1 MASAAEPFYITQ
13 FKTEITGILPN
24 SSELTLVY
32 MNYRE
37 RDARSYT
44 SEISNEIE
52 RSSVR
57 AVYRTIKLIDK
68 SSYHN
73 HLTKTDLDDLEK
85 GHFTIEGLGAKQGE
99 KYESFGT
106 GFVNHMT
113 IGIDDELQGR
123 KLSTA
128 LIQGMMAG
136 IEREGIRRIDDQK
149 LFIDADGSAG
159 FWDKLGMKENPRSF
173 NFNGPREEGNG
184 YEKMITIGDI
194 RGYLRSKRPDS
205 PRRTNRSSSRGKAS
219 RSSSQGRRRGGTRN
233 YKKRNT
239 RKRSIKR
246 T

>member
-1 MASAAEPFYITQ
+1 MASAEPFYITQ
-13 FKTEITGILPN
+13 FQTEISGILPN

-57 AVYRTIKLIDK
+57 AVCRTIKLIDK

-85 GHFTIEGLGAKQGE
+85 GHFTIEGLGTKQGE

-113 IGIDDELQGR
+113 IGIDDDLQGR

-136 IEREGIRRIDDQK
+136 IEKEGIRRIDRQK

-159 FWDKLGMKENPRSF
+159 FWDKLGMKENPRAF

-184 YEKMITIGDI
+184 YEKMIMIGDI
-194 RGYLRSKRPDS
+194 REYLRSKRSNS
-205 PRRTNRSSSRGKAS
+205 PRRKNRENRS
-219 RSSSQGRRRGGTRN
+219 RRRGGKKN
-233 YKKRNT
+233 LKKRNT
-239 RKRSIKR
+239 RKRSMKR

>member
-1 MASAAEPFYITQ
+1 MASAEPFYITQ
-13 FKTEITGILPN
+13 FQTEISGILPN

-37 RDARSYT
+37 RDPREWT

-52 RSSVR
+52 RASVR
-57 AVYRTIKLIDK
+57 TVYRTIKLIDK
-68 SSYHN
+68 RSYKDHF
-73 HLTKTDLDDLEK
+73 TKGELDDLEK
-85 GHFTIEGLGAKQGE
+85 GHFTIEGLGIQQGN

-136 IEREGIRRIDDQK
+136 IEKEGIRRIDRQK

-159 FWDKLGMKENPRSF
+159 FWDKLGMKENPRAF

-184 YEKMITIGDI
+184 YEKMIMIGDI
-194 RGYLRSKRPDS
+194 REYLRSKRSNS
-205 PRRTNRSSSRGKAS
+205 PRRKNRENRS
-219 RSSSQGRRRGGTRN
+219 RRRGGKRN
-233 YKKRNT
+233 LKKRNT
-239 RKRSIKR
+239 RKRSMKR

>member
-13 FKTEITGILPN
+13 FQTEISGILPN
-24 SSELTLVY
+24 SSKLTLVY

-37 RDARSYT
+37 RDPRIYT

-52 RSSVR
+52 RASVR
-57 AVYRTIKLIDK
+57 AVCRTIKLIDK
-68 SSYHN
+68 DSYHN
-73 HLTKTDLDDLEK
+73 HLTKTELDDLEK
-85 GHFTIEGLGAKQGE
+85 GHFTIEGLGTKQGE

-113 IGIDDELQGR
+113 IGIDDELQGK

-128 LIQGMMAG
+128 LIQGMIAG
-136 IEREGIRRIDDQK
+136 IEREGIRRIDRQK

-159 FWDKLGMKENPRSF
+159 FWDKLGMKENPRAF

-184 YEKMITIGDI
+184 YEKMFTIGDI
-194 RGYLRSKRPDS
+194 REYLRSKRPDS
-205 PRRTNRSSSRGKAS
+205 PRRAS